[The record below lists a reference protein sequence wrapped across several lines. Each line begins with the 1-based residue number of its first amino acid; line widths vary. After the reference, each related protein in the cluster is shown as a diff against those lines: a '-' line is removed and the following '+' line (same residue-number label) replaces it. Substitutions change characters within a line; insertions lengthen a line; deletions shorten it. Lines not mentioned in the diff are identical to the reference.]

1 MAKGLKSWDTAD
13 YLRDKDDICLY
24 LEAAA
29 EEDPGDGSLM
39 QVAMSN
45 IVKAHHRRN
54 LPGDVGG
61 VCDGLQDAL
70 SQPMGISI
78 ESFMRLLH
86 TLGMRMH
93 LSVPPELEQRLAAE
107 QELLDKQ
114 ATSIL

>member
-1 MAKGLKSWDTAD
+1 MAEGLKSWDTAD

-39 QVAMSN
+39 QVALLN
-45 IVKAHHRRN
+45 IVKAHHRGN
-54 LPGDVGG
+54 LPSDAGS
-61 VCDGLQDAL
+61 VCDSLQDAL

-78 ESFMRLLH
+78 ESFMQLLH

-93 LSVPPELEQRLAAE
+93 LSVPSELEQRLAVE
-107 QELLDKQ
+107 QELIAKQ
-114 ATSIL
+114 ATSVP

>member
-1 MAKGLKSWDTAD
+1 MAEGLKSWDTAD

-39 QVAMSN
+39 QVALLN
-45 IVKAHHRRN
+45 VAKAHHRGN
-54 LPGDVGG
+54 LPGDAGS
-61 VCDGLQDAL
+61 VCDDLQDAL
-70 SQPMGISI
+70 SQPVGTSL
-78 ESFMRLLH
+78 ESFIRLLH

-107 QELLDKQ
+107 QELIAKQ
-114 ATSIL
+114 ATSIP